1 MIKIISIGLI
11 TLDSKTEIIYCG
23 DSETSNIIELNFD
36 LGNQILSNLVQFFYN
51 FNHRICIHFAILQE
65 AFTRL

>member
-36 LGNQILSNLVQFFYN
+36 LGNQILSNLVQFF
-51 FNHRICIHFAILQE
+51 
-65 AFTRL
+65 